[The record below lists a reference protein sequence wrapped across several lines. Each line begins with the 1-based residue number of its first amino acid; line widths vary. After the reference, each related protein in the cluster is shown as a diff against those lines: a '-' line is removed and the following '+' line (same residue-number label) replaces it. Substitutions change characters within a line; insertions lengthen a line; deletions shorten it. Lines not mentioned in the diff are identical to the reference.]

1 MKKDIEIP
9 LGKGVFVA
17 AVLEENNDF
26 QTRDWNAYII
36 NSNSFPLEMVLIVT
50 RGYDKKEST
59 STMRHT
65 IKLLPAKSFAKIE
78 FLEDQ
83 VLRLNNEFLITYFE
97 ENKMIEKKFV
107 FKKNSIKES
116 ALSEIPLIPK
126 MGLLALDNQDN
137 KTV

>member
-1 MKKDIEIP
+1 MP

-17 AVLEENNDF
+17 AVLEDNNDF

-36 NSNSFPLEMVLIVT
+36 NTNAIPLEIVLIVS
-50 RGYDKKEST
+50 RGYDKKDAT

-78 FLEDQ
+78 FMEDQ
-83 VLRLNNEFLITYFE
+83 VLRLNNEFLITYFK
-97 ENKMIEKKFV
+97 ENKMYEQRFT

-116 ALSEIPLIPK
+116 AAVEIPLLPEKGI
-126 MGLLALDNQDN
+126 LAVD
-137 KTV
+137 K

>member
-1 MKKDIEIP
+1 M
-9 LGKGVFVA
+9 FVA

-36 NSNSFPLEMVLIVT
+36 NSNYFALEMVLIVT
-50 RGYDKKEST
+50 RGYDKTETT

-78 FLEDQ
+78 FLVGQ

-97 ENKMIEKKFV
+97 ENKMFEKKFV

-116 ALSEIPLIPK
+116 AAGEMPLLPK
-126 MGLLALDNQDN
+126 KGILAEE
-137 KTV
+137 K